1 MTLGSAVVSSCAL
14 RTLRAF
20 PVYSRAALIERLPGQ
35 FQIVADNIHRLVECM
50 VASAGGRG
58 YEIPTLEFFRKQER

>member
-1 MTLGSAVVSSCAL
+1 MTLGSDVVSSCAL

-35 FQIVADNIHRLVECM
+35 FQIVAGNIQRLVECM
-50 VASAGGRG
+50 VASAGG
-58 YEIPTLEFFRKQER
+58 